1 MAKAV
6 PFESVL
12 ADHLGDP
19 QFRREWERTSAARAL
34 AVWLVR
40 YRAEHG
46 LSQRALA
53 ARVGMKQPVIARLES
68 GETEPKLSTLLRLAE
83 ALQTPIDLEVDAA
96 QPTPPGLYVRVGR
109 AA

>member
-1 MAKAV
+1 MARAV
-6 PFESVL
+6 PFESLLAEHL
-12 ADHLGDP
+12 ADP
-19 QFRREWERTSAARAL
+19 EFRREWERTTSARAL

-40 YRAEHG
+40 YRSEHG

-53 ARVGMKQPVIARLES
+53 ERVGMKQPVIARLES

-83 ALQTPIDLEVDAA
+83 ALQTPIDLELDAA
-96 QPTPPGLYVRVGR
+96 QPAPGRLFVRIGR